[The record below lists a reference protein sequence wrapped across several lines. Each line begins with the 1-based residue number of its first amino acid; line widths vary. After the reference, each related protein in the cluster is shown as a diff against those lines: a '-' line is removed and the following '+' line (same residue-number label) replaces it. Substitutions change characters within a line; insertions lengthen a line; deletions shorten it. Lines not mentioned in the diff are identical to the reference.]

1 MKRKIILCAL
11 LVLMGTLAWS
21 RSLVDTKKNAD
32 KEENVYVLSDTEGNV
47 TKVIVSGWLKNP
59 EKKATL
65 TDVTDLKDLVNV
77 KGDETFI
84 EKSGNKKEWA
94 ANGNDIFYQ
103 GTSEKTVPISIKIS
117 YFLDGKKI
125 SAEKIAG
132 KSGNVKIR
140 FDYKVN
146 QSEKVVI
153 DGKKYDISPS
163 FLVMSGLLMDNEDFR
178 NIKVSTGKIINDG
191 KRSIVVGVALPGMQE
206 NLGLKS
212 SEFEFPSFVEITA
225 DAKNFS
231 LITMMSFVTNDIISG
246 LNLDEVNSSED
257 LSIMISNV
265 TDKLNEGISELAD
278 GVTQLDDGMNTLS
291 TGLGQLSENSELLRD
306 GAMQVFQS
314 LFETAEN
321 TFRKNHIN
329 IEKLTV
335 ENYHEVLEP
344 VAEKLIF
351 QKDKN
356 QVLDLIES
364 LDKYKQFYEGIVAY
378 TEGVDK
384 CYEGSKQL
392 ADGTGTLKEAV
403 SGIRHGS
410 SELVKEIANFQDD
423 SLSLLDGMDG
433 IDHETLEKLIHIVAQ
448 SEAVLP
454 RLKATVKVTEKY
466 QSFTGLSPEMNGRVK
481 FIYRTS
487 GI

>member
-1 MKRKIILCAL
+1 MKRKLILCASLAL
-11 LVLMGTLAWS
+11 LGTALWS
-21 RSLVDTKKNAD
+21 RNLIDTKKNAD

-59 EKKATL
+59 QKKATL

-77 KGDETFI
+77 KGDETFT

-103 GTSEKTVPISIKIS
+103 GTSEKTVPVSIKIS

-146 QSEKVVI
+146 QFEKVVI
-153 DGKKYDISPS
+153 DGKKCDISPT

-212 SEFEFPSFVEITA
+212 SEFEFPSYVEITA
-225 DAKNFS
+225 DARNFS
-231 LITMMSFVTNDIISG
+231 LITMMSFATNDIISG
-246 LNLDEVNSSED
+246 LNLDEVNSSDE

-291 TGLGQLSENSELLRD
+291 TGLGQLSENSDLLRD

-321 TFRKNHIN
+321 TFRKNHIT

-335 ENYHEVLEP
+335 ENYHQVLEP

-351 QKDKN
+351 QKDKK
-356 QVLDLIES
+356 QVLDLIDS

-410 SELVKEIANFQDD
+410 AELVKDIANFQDD

-433 IDHETLEKLIHIVAQ
+433 IDRETLEKLVHIVAQ

-466 QSFTGLSPEMNGRVK
+466 QSFTGLAPDMTGRVK